1 MKLIYKIYLVIL
13 FLLCNSSFA
22 NEKLALES
30 KIMNKSEIFKNAEI
44 IETNIKDV
52 FRIKFK
58 NSKNELY
65 YFSKEDLFIKGEL
78 LNISENKISNI
89 TKEELKNDSKKYIN
103 EIQSNY
109 KNSLV
114 HYPSTKGEVTE
125 TLYVFSDFTC
135 PYCKKLHETLKN
147 FQDSGIEFYYIPFPR
162 KSINDYMTVKGLQ
175 KIICSDN
182 KSEEYNKAFDNPQ
195 KYILN
200 VKNED
205 IDCPEALDILI
216 FNKYADNLGVK
227 GTPTTFSKNGSV
239 IEGFNSPK
247 DYAIKIRKIIDNN

>member
-1 MKLIYKIYLVIL
+1 MKFIYKIYLVALVL
-13 FLLCNSSFA
+13 FFNVSFA
-22 NEKLALES
+22 SNLDVEN
-30 KIMNKSEIFKNAEI
+30 KIRNKSEIFKNSEI
-44 IETNIKDV
+44 IETDIKDV
-52 FRIKFK
+52 FKIKFQ

-65 YFSKEDLFIKGEL
+65 YFQKEDLFIKGEL
-78 LNISENKISNI
+78 LDINENKVLNI
-89 TKEELKNDSKKYIN
+89 TKEELKKYSKKYID

-135 PYCKKLHETLKN
+135 PYCKKLHETLKS

-162 KSINDYMTVKGLQ
+162 KSMNDYMTVKGLQ
-175 KIICSDN
+175 KIICATN
-182 KSEEYNKAFDNPQ
+182 KAEEYNKAFENPQ

-200 VKNED
+200 VKTED
-205 IDCPEALDILI
+205 ISCPEALDILI
-216 FNKYADNLGVK
+216 FNKYADSLGVH

-239 IEGFNSPK
+239 IKGFTNPK
-247 DYAIKIRKIIDNN
+247 DYALEIRKIIDNN